1 MCEDECE
8 LNNKKTPH
16 SPAEERRRRCRTQ
29 TAVCSLSA
37 VSHTL
42 THRTSRASWSQERAT
57 GCNSPPVCHLS
68 SAGKHRGPALKPA
81 HTHTDTLTDIESFSL
96 SLTHK
101 ETLTDI
107 DSLPPAKRNTQLYKP
122 THMLGFAILVRTF
135 HRCSSYYTKVISN
148 DFKLPKERVFGVSL

>member
-1 MCEDECE
+1 M
-8 LNNKKTPH
+8 KTPH

-42 THRTSRASWSQERAT
+42 THRTSRASRSPERAA

-107 DSLPPAKRNTQLYKP
+107 DSLSLLLNV
-122 THMLGFAILVRTF
+122 THGYANPHTCILVHTF
-135 HRCSSYYTKVISN
+135 HRCSCYYTNVILN
-148 DFKLPKERVFGVSL
+148 HFKHPKEPVFGV